1 MRFASNPSECL
12 SALAHSLLVGLVWAV
27 ASASGNLFAQVDRIY
42 PITGNPVVG
51 KITDIRPQAVA
62 IEAGSATQTIPV
74 DRIRR
79 IIFQDEPNPLT
90 RGRDFALD
98 GDFAQAIDSLT
109 KVDFGAIKRDVIKAD
124 AMFFLARSEAA
135 LALSGRGNLAEATR
149 KMNGFVSANRQS
161 YHFFKAARILGDL
174 AVASGS
180 YEPAIR
186 YYAALSQAPIPE
198 LKIEAD
204 YLTGVAHLR
213 QGNPSEAQSFLEKA
227 IGAGIQSVDG
237 LRLQKLA
244 KAAQSLALA
253 KQGQAEQGLAQL
265 DSLIAELDLVDAELA
280 ASIYNSQGAC
290 FESLDDA
297 EGAVLAYLHTHLM
310 FSGQAAA
317 HAEALQRLI
326 ELWPQVGKPE
336 RAAQAR
342 QELQQRY
349 PGRVK

>member
-1 MRFASNPSECL
+1 MPFVSQLATRAVTLPPAILVVVACL
-12 SALAHSLLVGLVWAV
+12 AGSM
-27 ASASGNLFAQVDRIY
+27 SGNAFAQVDRIY
-42 PITGNPVVG
+42 PYTGNPVVG
-51 KITDIRPQAVA
+51 RITEIRPQAVV
-62 IEAGSATQTIPV
+62 IESGSSPQTIGV

-79 IIFQDEPNPLT
+79 IIFQDEPNTLT

-98 GDFAQAIDSLT
+98 GDYDQAIESLT
-109 KVDFGAIKRDVIKAD
+109 KVDFGAIKRDAIKAD
-124 AMFFLARSEAA
+124 AMFYLARSEAA
-135 LALSGRGNLAEATR
+135 LALRGRGNLAEASR

-161 YHFFKAARILGDL
+161 IHFYLAAKILGDL
-174 AVASGS
+174 AIATGS
-180 YEPAIR
+180 YEPAVR

-213 QGNPSEAQSFLEKA
+213 QGNLAEAQSNLAKA
-227 IGAGIQSVDG
+227 LTAVIQTPAGV
-237 LRLQKLA
+237 RLQKLA
-244 KAAQSLALA
+244 KSAQAILLAR
-253 KQGQAEQGLAQL
+253 QGQPDQGLAQL
-265 DSLIAELDLVDAELA
+265 DTLIAELDLVDAELA
-280 ASIYNSQGAC
+280 ARIYNAQGAC
-290 FESLDDA
+290 FEAAGDK

-310 FSGQAAA
+310 FSGQSDA

-326 ELWPQVGKPE
+326 ELWPQVGNPE